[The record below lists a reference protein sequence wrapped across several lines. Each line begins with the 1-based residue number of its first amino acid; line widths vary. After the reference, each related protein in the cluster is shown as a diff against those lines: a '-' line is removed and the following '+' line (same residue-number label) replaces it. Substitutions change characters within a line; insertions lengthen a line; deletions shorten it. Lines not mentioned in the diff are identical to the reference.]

1 MAVQGLSLK
10 QSMAKSVQT
19 IMPQDEDKK
28 LFEAS
33 LVEYIEN
40 LMVKSNESEEFQKNL
55 LKSFL
60 QSCLHKNFINTS
72 KRIDLAIYNGMSPE
86 SSAGVLFEVK
96 SLSNKAEM
104 ISTGRLNSKAFQE
117 IVHYYLNER
126 IIHNN
131 LEVKKCIITNGL
143 EWFVIES
150 KEMEKHFV
158 GNKSLMGLYNKWVNA
173 QLSSQNTDFLYR
185 EVIAPAID
193 RAIGNELKLAH
204 FDLRDALKQSA
215 KIEIKTNNLT
225 QLYRFFTAENLL
237 NKEIFTDS
245 NKLNKGF
252 YDELL
257 YLMGLEEAKV
267 NNNKVIQRLPKN
279 KRQIGSI
286 VENIIDR
293 LQMNDVMEEKHYDI
307 AVQLSVIWINR
318 ILFLKLLESQLVAF
332 NSDEKYKFLTKE
344 MLPTFDDLYY
354 LFFGVLAKK
363 PHQRTDEM
371 QSKFPFVPYLNS
383 SLFEK
388 SEVENSSNGMGID
401 SLREHQIEYYSKTAL
416 KNTNGKKKTGK
427 VEYLTYLFN
436 FLNTYDISSSIKHN
450 QKDENNLINAAVLG
464 LIFEKI
470 NGYKDGSFYTPGRV
484 TMYMSRNIIRK
495 AVVQKINEVKGWR
508 CKNIYDVQHK
518 VDGSLDKAREVSQII
533 NTIKICDPAVGS
545 GHFLVSILNELIA
558 IKSELRVLIDIDGR
572 SMSDIRCTVVNDE
585 LVIQDMN
592 GDNFIYKRGNA
603 YSERIQKTIFHE
615 KRTIIENCLFGVDLN
630 PNSVNICQLRLWIEL
645 LKNSYYYNDKE
656 SNSQQL
662 ITLPNI
668 DINIKVGNSLLHKFD
683 VNENLDKRFTDFKM
697 YTQLVADY
705 KKTNDK
711 NKKQEITRQIV
722 EIKEKFLNS
731 IDIPERKRVRNL
743 RVALAKAGQTELF
756 ASKED
761 NKRQIVEIEVVSK
774 KLKVAEKQLEQAR
787 QNPLFSTGL
796 EWRMEFP
803 EILNEQGD
811 FEGFDV
817 IIANPPYIYSSDGNF
832 SESEK
837 KYFEKEYP
845 LNKYQA
851 NTFGLFLELSFKI
864 LRKNGY
870 CSMIIPNTFLT
881 IGQYKDLR
889 KYILENTGEVVII
902 NSHDKI
908 FEDASVDNCIVNLK
922 TSFPKFVTLSELRKE
937 EVNRVNK
944 VPASDLLKFDV
955 INISAFSKKT
965 VGSVSSILNTIE
977 LSSLPIHNNYG
988 IVKDGLKAYERGKG
1002 NPPQPMDKDEFSI
1015 FKKSRTYYSDVRE
1028 DETYRKFLDGSDL
1041 QRYKL
1046 MWSGQ
1051 FLKYGE
1057 NLAAKRDSKIFE
1069 GERILIRRIPAKSI
1083 YAFMA
1088 TKTDDEYVHEQ
1099 SIESISNLKAP
1110 ANFFLGVLNS
1120 KVESYWGLHKFDFLQ
1135 RKVFPQMRLYQIKE
1149 FPIPKATKDEQ
1160 NHLAIL
1166 VEEQLKLNAL
1176 SSPTILEKKRMH
1188 TLNDEIDEYVMVLY
1202 RLTEEEK
1209 QVIRDFKVE

>member
-10 QSMAKSVQT
+10 QSMAKSIQT
-19 IMPQDEDKK
+19 IMPQEEDKR
-28 LFEAS
+28 LFEVS

-40 LMVKSNESEEFQKNL
+40 LRIKSNESEEFQKNL

-60 QSCLHKNFINTS
+60 QSCLHKNFINTN
-72 KRIDLAIYNGMSPE
+72 KRTDLAIYNGMSPE
-86 SSAGVLFEVK
+86 SSVGVLFEVK

-104 ISTGRLNSKAFQE
+104 MSKGRLKSKAFLE

-126 IIHNN
+126 IVHNN
-131 LEVKKCIITNGL
+131 LEVKKCVITNGL
-143 EWFVIES
+143 EWFVIEA

-158 GNKSLMGLYNKWVNA
+158 GNKNLTGLYNKWGNA
-173 QLSSQNTDFLYR
+173 QLSSQNTDFLYK
-185 EVIAPAID
+185 EVIAPAVD
-193 RAIGNELKLAH
+193 RAIENEIKIAH
-204 FDLRDALKQSA
+204 FDLRDALKQST

-225 QLYRFFTAENLL
+225 QLYRFFTEENLL

-257 YLMGLEEAKV
+257 YLMGLEEVKI
-267 NNNKVIQRLPKN
+267 NNNKIIQRLPKD

-293 LQMNDVMEEKHYDI
+293 LQMNDVAEEKHYDI
-307 AVQLSVIWINR
+307 AVQLSVVWINR
-318 ILFLKLLESQLVAF
+318 ILFLKLLESQLVTF
-332 NSDEKYKFLTKE
+332 NSDEKYKFLIKE
-344 MLPTFDDLYY
+344 VLPTFDDLYY

-363 PHQRTDEM
+363 PQLRSAEM
-371 QSKFPFVPYLNS
+371 QAKFPFVPYLNS
-383 SLFEK
+383 SLFEE
-388 SEVENSSNGMGID
+388 SEIEKSSNGMGID
-401 SLREHQIEYYSKTAL
+401 SLREHQIEYYSKTVL
-416 KNTNGKKKTGK
+416 KIKNGKKKTGK
-427 VEYLTYLFN
+427 VEYLTYLFE
-436 FLNTYDISSSIKHN
+436 FLNTYDFSSSIKHN
-450 QKDENNLINAAVLG
+450 KNEKSNLINASVLG

-495 AVVQKINEVKGWR
+495 AVVQKINEVKGWK
-508 CKNIYDVQHK
+508 CKNIYDVQYMI
-518 VDGSLDKAREVSQII
+518 DGSLDKAKEVSQII
-533 NTIKICDPAVGS
+533 NTIMICDPAVGS

-572 SMSDIRCTVVNDE
+572 TMNDVRCTVVNDE
-585 LVIQDMN
+585 LIIQDMN
-592 GDNFIYKRGNA
+592 GDNFIYRRGNA

-615 KRTIIENCLFGVDLN
+615 KRTLIENCLFGVDLN
-630 PNSVNICQLRLWIEL
+630 PNSVNICRLRLWIEL
-645 LKNSYYYNDKE
+645 LKNSYYYNDEE

-683 VNENLDKRFTDFKM
+683 VNEKLDNRFTDFKM
-697 YTQLVADY
+697 YTQLVAEY

-711 NKKQEITRQIV
+711 LKKQEITKQIV
-722 EIKEKFLNS
+722 EIKEKFINS

-743 RVALAKAGQTELF
+743 RVELAKTGQTNLF

-761 NKRQIVEIEVVSK
+761 SKRQIAELEEVRK
-774 KLKVAEKQLEQAR
+774 RLKTAEKQLEQTR
-787 QNPLFSTGL
+787 QNPLFHTGL

-803 EILNEQGD
+803 EILNDQGD
-811 FEGFDV
+811 FVGFDV
-817 IIANPPYIYSSDGNF
+817 IIANPPYIYSSDNNF

-864 LRKNGY
+864 LKKNGY

-881 IGQYKDLR
+881 VGQYKSLR

-922 TSFPKFVTLSELRKE
+922 TSFSKFVTLSELRNE

-944 VPASDLLKFDV
+944 VLASDLLKFDV

-965 VGSVSSILNTIE
+965 VGSISSILNTIE
-977 LSSLPIHNNYG
+977 LNSLPIHDNYG

-1002 NPPQPMDKDEFSI
+1002 NPPQPMNKEEFNL
-1015 FKKSRTYYSDVRE
+1015 FKKNRTYYSNVRE
-1028 DETYRKFLDGSDL
+1028 DKTNRKFLDGSDI
-1041 QRYKL
+1041 QRYKM

-1051 FLKYGE
+1051 FIKYGD

-1099 SIESISNLKAP
+1099 SIESISDLKASG
-1110 ANFFLGVLNS
+1110 NFLLGVLNS
-1120 KVESYWGLHKFDFLQ
+1120 KIESYWGLHKFDFLQ
-1135 RKVFPQMRLYQIKE
+1135 RKIFPQMRLYQIKE
-1149 FPIPKATKDEQ
+1149 FPIPIATKDEQ
-1160 NHLAIL
+1160 NYLATL
-1166 VEEQLKLNAL
+1166 VEEQLKLYAL
-1176 SSPTILEKKRMH
+1176 SSPSKLEKQQMH
-1188 TLNDEIDEYVMVLY
+1188 ALNNEIDEYVMVLY

-1209 QVIRDFKVE
+1209 EVIRDFQVE